1 MILIDSDVLLD
12 DALDRD
18 PFADDSSDFLNRLE
32 QTGGMVFVSW
42 HSISNLYYI
51 ASKEREDEDVRRYIA
66 RLLSFAQI
74 AETNTEHLR
83 YALDLDMRDFEDAMQ
98 VAAARACEAQF
109 IVTRNAGDF
118 ARSPIPNLTPA
129 EAVAELSP

>member
-98 VAAARACEAQF
+98 VAAAQACNAER
-109 IVTRNAGDF
+109 IVTRNIVDF
-118 ARSPIPNLTPA
+118 VNSPIRAITPE
-129 EAVAELSP
+129 EALREIF